1 MMKNSGMISES
12 VEQRWW
18 RCINGVK
25 TRKKEEYG
33 FSEDFVYEVF
43 KNTTYSNGLAE
54 KALVRGIREKPYY
67 IPPLDVV
74 VEDEGVIIGTFKT
87 SN

>member
-1 MMKNSGMISES
+1 MELRP
-12 VEQRWW
+12 V
-18 RCINGVK
+18 
-25 TRKKEEYG
+25 KKEEYG

-54 KALVRGIREKPYY
+54 KALVREIREKPYY

-74 VEDEGVIIGTFKT
+74 VEDEGVIIGTLSFQNFQLVIGMKMK
-87 SN
+87 